1 MVKET
6 KAIGKATSQFN
17 GGGTC
22 HQQGREQGRAVAA
35 VVVHAK
41 VRAGSIGSC
50 SGCENGSMGQIRAKA
65 IVEMVA
71 GSSTEHQRVTAGSR
85 DHGGWSWQVKKL
97 WFLPARCF

>member
-6 KAIGKATSQFN
+6 KTMGKATSQFN

-22 HQQGREQGRAVAA
+22 HRQGREQGRAVAA

-50 SGCENGSMGQIRAKA
+50 SSCENGSVGQIRAKA
-65 IVEMVA
+65 MVEIVA
-71 GSSTEHQRVTAGSR
+71 GSSTEHQRDTAGGR
-85 DHGGWSWQVKKL
+85 DHGGWSRQVKKL
-97 WFLPARCF
+97 WFLSARCF